1 MGLQTDT
8 LAAASAAAELEQGT
22 HEQVTAVEDLD
33 RLIVQG
39 RDQLTLLVESGE
51 ASLRDLQTLLSNMD
65 TALTGGFARFEEGAE
80 ALDGRVRDT
89 RKSMLAE
96 LDASEKAINELL
108 PKAQEALQVVEKA
121 VKSAESKLQSLSAEN
136 ARLVSLSE
144 QKATDAEA
152 RARAML
158 TTVQSQREELGKKMA
173 ALGEAWPALSSQL
186 DSQFGHLQAAFDA
199 ASATAATA
207 VKGLLENFATG
218 ASQTNSGVRA
228 TLVETTAEEMSK
240 LSADLGQ
247 HLVELRELGK
257 RPRQLVEEDLVALI
271 KRLHEITEAAR
282 LGTIERV
289 HKKAMNLE
297 LFDF

>member
-39 RDQLTLLVESGE
+39 RDQLTVLVESGE
-51 ASLRDLQTLLSNMD
+51 ASLRDLQTLLTNMD
-65 TALTGGFARFEEGAE
+65 AALTGGFARFEESAE

-108 PKAQEALQVVEKA
+108 PKVQEALQVVEKA
-121 VKSAESKLQSLSAEN
+121 VKSAESQLQSLSAEN
-136 ARLVSLSE
+136 ARLVGLSE
-144 QKATDAEA
+144 QKATDAET
-152 RARAML
+152 RAKAML
-158 TTVQSQREELGKKMA
+158 TTLEGQKLELGKKVA

-186 DSQFGHLQAAFDA
+186 DSQFGHLQGAFDT

-207 VKGLLENFATG
+207 VKGLLESFATG

-257 RPRQLVEEDLVALI
+257 RPRQLVEEDLTALI